1 MFFREH
7 KSFYKNI
14 SILTLGNI
22 TANLISIL
30 ALIVLT
36 RLYSP
41 QDFGIASVYISIL
54 SIATVISSLRLNV
67 AIPIPKSDQDGFSLL
82 ISCILLSTFVS
93 VLIAI
98 FLNLYPEYFVSLIY
112 QPSLE
117 NFLWM
122 IPLGI
127 FFGSIYNSLQFWA
140 TRKERFKDIAYTNVS
155 RSFFGSI
162 TQIILGIYIFGPF
175 GLILGHMIYAC
186 IGIYKLGKPIIKI
199 KNISF
204 PNINKLK
211 KVLYEYKK
219 FPVFSFPESIFNT
232 LGQYIPFIIIASFA
246 GSEAGFLFIAIR
258 IMSMPVTL
266 IGRSI
271 SQVYLSEAR
280 NKIEHGELHKFTKS
294 VLLQL
299 AKYCLPIFVLIA
311 LTAPVLMGYILG
323 SDWSRV
329 GIIMALIAPWHFF
342 QIVSSPISMLL
353 HVTGHQI
360 NALLMQFFGFFI
372 VNHLGSLKYAAF
384 INIRGWVFFINF

>member
-122 IPLGI
+122 IPLE
-127 FFGSIYNSLQFWA
+127 FF
-140 TRKERFKDIAYTNVS
+140 
-155 RSFFGSI
+155 
-162 TQIILGIYIFGPF
+162 
-175 GLILGHMIYAC
+175 
-186 IGIYKLGKPIIKI
+186 
-199 KNISF
+199 
-204 PNINKLK
+204 
-211 KVLYEYKK
+211 
-219 FPVFSFPESIFNT
+219 
-232 LGQYIPFIIIASFA
+232 
-246 GSEAGFLFIAIR
+246 
-258 IMSMPVTL
+258 
-266 IGRSI
+266 
-271 SQVYLSEAR
+271 
-280 NKIEHGELHKFTKS
+280 
-294 VLLQL
+294 
-299 AKYCLPIFVLIA
+299 
-311 LTAPVLMGYILG
+311 
-323 SDWSRV
+323 
-329 GIIMALIAPWHFF
+329 
-342 QIVSSPISMLL
+342 
-353 HVTGHQI
+353 
-360 NALLMQFFGFFI
+360 
-372 VNHLGSLKYAAF
+372 
-384 INIRGWVFFINF
+384 